1 MKKKFLHIFLV
12 LITFAA
18 AQAYS
23 ADPPPALPPDTP
35 PGEPTDP
42 DLPPELMRVNLNEA
56 DSKEMFDVLNKWNL
70 VVIDRENQTK
80 NIKTSDVMCVE
91 NIENGRHVGCSL
103 YDDLRSRDVTKYD
116 RFADPLFKLM
126 VKHTTMECDDDDS
139 DTCMSV
145 AEKLECSL
153 SGVIYSCRVEFYLQ
167 QPKPKN
173 GDLK

>member
-1 MKKKFLHIFLV
+1 MKKKFLRIFLV
-12 LITFAA
+12 LVTFAS

-23 ADPPPALPPDTP
+23 SDTP

-42 DLPPELMRVNLNEA
+42 DLPPELVKVNLNEA
-56 DSKEMFDVLNKWNL
+56 DSKEMFDVLNKWKL

-103 YDDLRSRDVTKYD
+103 YDELRSRDLTKYD
-116 RFADPLFKLM
+116 KNADPLFKLM
-126 VKHTTMECDDDDS
+126 VKHATMECEDDS

-153 SGVIYSCRVEFYLQ
+153 SGVKYSCHVEFYLQ